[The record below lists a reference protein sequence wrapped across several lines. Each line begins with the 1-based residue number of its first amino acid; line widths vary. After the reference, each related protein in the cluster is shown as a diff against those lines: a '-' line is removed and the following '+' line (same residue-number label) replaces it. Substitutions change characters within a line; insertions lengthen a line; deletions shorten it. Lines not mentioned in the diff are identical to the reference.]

1 MRSNDLKLNLIKLSL
16 LFSIIFSSFFLSGC
30 EKISNSAKNLQSD
43 WVGLDRKI
51 EIYSCYSGKLIKVVE
66 GSIRLNPDDK
76 FSEGAS
82 FLVNGKKMRTNM
94 CFVIKEIGI
103 KETPID

>member
-1 MRSNDLKLNLIKLSL
+1 MKRLIMLTL
-16 LFSIIFSSFFLSGC
+16 LASFVFIAGC

-51 EIYSCYSGKLIKVVE
+51 EIYSCYSGKLIKVVT
-66 GSIRLNPDDK
+66 GSIRLNEEDK
-76 FSEGAS
+76 FSTGAS

-103 KETPID
+103 KEEVL

>member
-1 MRSNDLKLNLIKLSL
+1 MIK
-16 LFSIIFSSFFLSGC
+16 
-30 EKISNSAKNLQSD
+30 
-43 WVGLDRKI
+43 
-51 EIYSCYSGKLIKVVE
+51 
-66 GSIRLNPDDK
+66 GSIRLNQDDK

-103 KETPID
+103 KEEVL

>member
-1 MRSNDLKLNLIKLSL
+1 MKQIIIIM
-16 LFSIIFSSFFLSGC
+16 LFTSFFLTAGC
-30 EKISNSAKNLQSD
+30 EKISNSAKNIQSD
-43 WVGLDRKI
+43 WIGLDRKI
-51 EIYSCYSGKLIKVVE
+51 EIYSCYSGKLIKVIK
-66 GSIRLNPDDK
+66 GSIRLNQDDK

-103 KETPID
+103 KEEVL

>member
-1 MRSNDLKLNLIKLSL
+1 MRLIAIIALFLL
-16 LFSIIFSSFFLSGC
+16 LFLTLGC
-30 EKISNSAKNLQSD
+30 EKISNSAKNIQSD

-51 EIYSCYSGKLIKVVE
+51 EIYSCHTGKLIKVIK
-66 GSIRLNPDDK
+66 GSIRLNEDDK

-82 FLVNGKKMRTNM
+82 FLVNGKKLRTNM

-103 KETPID
+103 KEEVL